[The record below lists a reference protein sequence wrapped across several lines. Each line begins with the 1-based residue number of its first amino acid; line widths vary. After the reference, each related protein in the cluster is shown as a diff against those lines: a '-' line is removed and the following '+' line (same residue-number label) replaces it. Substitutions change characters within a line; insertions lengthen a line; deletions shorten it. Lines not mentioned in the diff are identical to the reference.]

1 VAVAIKFD
9 VRPGNRKGIL
19 VYMERARVSW
29 RRGASLLL
37 LLAVFA
43 THATRP
49 AAQAPAAES
58 VCDIRTPERV
68 VAIGDVHG
76 GYTQFV
82 TILRAAGLIDGRERW
97 VGGRALL
104 VQTGDV
110 LDRGSDS
117 RKAVDLLRRLER
129 DAANAGGRV
138 HALLGNHEFMR
149 LVGDWRYVSAGELKA
164 FETPDSE
171 DLRQRAHDVFAAQA
185 ERLAR
190 EEKRTFDARAYRTQF
205 MKEIPRG
212 FLEMRLAFEKDGV
225 YGSWVRKRNTVIK
238 VNGVLFL
245 HGGISDRVAALGCEG
260 VNTAVAR
267 DLAALPV
274 PAEQVAAL
282 FPSTEDGPLWYR
294 GMASEPEATF
304 APVLDSVLQRMDA
317 RAVVIG
323 HTPVLTG
330 RIQTRFDGRVVL
342 IDTGM
347 LDGEF
352 FPGGVPSA
360 LEMRGDSVTAIYG
373 TRREPI
379 DMAAARRTANTS
391 R

>member
-1 VAVAIKFD
+1 M
-9 VRPGNRKGIL
+9 L
-19 VYMERARVSW
+19 RA
-29 RRGASLLL
+29 GASWPRIAASLVL
-37 LLAVFA
+37 LLAVGA
-43 THATRP
+43 TQAIRP
-49 AAQAPAAES
+49 AAQAPAPES

-76 GYTQFV
+76 AYPQFIA
-82 TILRAAGLIDGRERW
+82 ILRAAGLIDSRERW
-97 VGGRALL
+97 IGGRALL
-104 VQTGDV
+104 IQTGDV
-110 LDRGSDS
+110 LDRGADS
-117 RKAVDLLRRLER
+117 RKALDLLRRLER
-129 DAANAGGRV
+129 DAASAGGRV

-149 LVGDWRYVSAGELKA
+149 LVGDWRYVSPGELKA

-171 DLRQRAHDVFAAQA
+171 DLRQRAHDVFSAQA
-185 ERLAR
+185 ERAAK
-190 EEKRTFDARAYRTQF
+190 EEKRTFDARAYRAQF
-205 MKEIPRG
+205 MKDIPRG

-260 VNTAVAR
+260 LNAAVAR

-282 FPSTEDGPLWYR
+282 LPSTEDGPLWYR
-294 GMASEPEATF
+294 GMASEPEAAF

-317 RAVVIG
+317 RAVVVG

-330 RIQTRFDGRVVL
+330 QMATRFDGRVVL

-352 FPGGVPSA
+352 FPGGVASA
-360 LEMRGDSVTAIYG
+360 LEMRGDNVTAIYE

-379 DMAAARRTANTS
+379 AVAGARRTANTS